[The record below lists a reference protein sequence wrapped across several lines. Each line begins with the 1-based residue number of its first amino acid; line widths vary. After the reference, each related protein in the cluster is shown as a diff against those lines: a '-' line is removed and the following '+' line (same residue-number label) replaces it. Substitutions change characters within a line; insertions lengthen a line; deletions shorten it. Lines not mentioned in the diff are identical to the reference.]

1 MPSET
6 GNTKEELMSAAQKR
20 IDENLSIHN
29 NNTRQRKDW
38 FDINLPAIEKF

>member
-20 IDENLSIHN
+20 IDEYLGKKGLIKN
-29 NNTRQRKDW
+29 R
-38 FDINLPAIEKF
+38 